1 MENKKE
7 LEMDLPKA
15 YKIVLKNPGPIEYNK
30 IRNTTAWDKLDLAT
44 IEKGLKKSLFSVCL
58 YDVDKLIGIGRI
70 VGDGSIYFYIQDI
83 IVIPEYQGKG
93 FGKIIMNE
101 IMQYI
106 DDNANH
112 NSFIGLM
119 AAVGVENFYH
129 KFGFKT
135 RPASRPGMFLVYKK
149 TN

>member
-1 MENKKE
+1 
-7 LEMDLPKA
+7 MDFPKG
-15 YKIVLKNPGPIEYNK
+15 YRIEFKNPTPIEYNE
-30 IRNTTAWDKLDLAT
+30 IRNTTDWDKLDLVT

-58 YDVDKLIGIGRI
+58 YELDKLIGVGRI

-101 IMQYI
+101 VMRYL

-119 AAVGVENFYH
+119 AAEGVEKFYH
-129 KFGFKT
+129 KFGFRT
-135 RPASRPGMFLVYKK
+135 RSTSKPGMYSVCKNTK
-149 TN
+149 

>member
-1 MENKKE
+1 
-7 LEMDLPKA
+7 MDLPKG
-15 YKIVLKNPGPIEYNK
+15 YRIEFKNPTPIEYDK
-30 IRNTTAWDKLDLAT
+30 IRNTTTWDKLDLET
-44 IEKGLKKSLFSVCL
+44 IKKGLEKSLFSVCI
-58 YDVDKLIGIGRI
+58 YNIDKLIGIGRI

-101 IMQYI
+101 VIKYL

-119 AAVGVENFYH
+119 TAEGVKKFYH

-135 RPASRPGMFLVYKK
+135 RPTSKPCMYSVYKK
-149 TN
+149 TKEK

>member
-1 MENKKE
+1 MN
-7 LEMDLPKA
+7 LPKA
-15 YKIVLKNPGPIEYNK
+15 YRIEFKNPTPIEYDK
-30 IRNTTAWDKLDLAT
+30 IRNTTAWDKLDLVT
-44 IEKGLKKSLFSVCL
+44 IEKGLEKTLFSVCL
-58 YDVDKLIGIGRI
+58 YDIDKLIGVGRI

-93 FGKIIMNE
+93 LGKIIMNE
-101 IMQYI
+101 VMQYL

-119 AAVGVENFYH
+119 AAEGVEKFYH

-135 RPASRPGMFLVYKK
+135 RPTSSPGMYSVYKK
-149 TN
+149 TK

>member
-1 MENKKE
+1 
-7 LEMDLPKA
+7 MDLPKG
-15 YKIVLKNPGPIEYNK
+15 YRIEFKNPTPIEYDK
-30 IRNTTAWDKLDLAT
+30 IRNTTAWDKLDLKT
-44 IEKGLKKSLFSVCL
+44 IKKGLEKSLFSVCL
-58 YDVDKLIGIGRI
+58 YDIDKLIGVGRI

-101 IMQYI
+101 VMQYLN
-106 DDNANH
+106 DNANH

-119 AAVGVENFYH
+119 AVEGVEKFYH

-135 RPASRPGMFLVYKK
+135 RTTSRSGMYFVYKK
-149 TN
+149 TK